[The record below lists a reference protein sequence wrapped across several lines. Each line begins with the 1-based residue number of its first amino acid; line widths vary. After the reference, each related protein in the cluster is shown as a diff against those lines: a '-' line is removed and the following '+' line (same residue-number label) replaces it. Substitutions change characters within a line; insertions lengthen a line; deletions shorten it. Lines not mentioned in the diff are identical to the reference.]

1 MFEENTKQ
9 VNKIMARL
17 FIRLSPALLVLA
29 GLSMLGVFEFGL
41 TYCIIMLV
49 TGFAV
54 AVTPSL
60 LIRRLS
66 PDGLKHY
73 MLITLALFIAIL
85 ATNNKIGVNIT
96 FLLAP
101 AFSCLY
107 FDPKLVLTNSIFS
120 YFLMIWA
127 VYINSASK
135 LEVVLQGR
143 PQFQMFVA
151 FALGYSV
158 EYIVMVALLY
168 FLVKRARMMMEQRY
182 SAEEANHMKSQFL
195 SSMSHEIRTP
205 MNAII
210 GMSDVALRKDMDA
223 DLRKC
228 IEVIRSSSTG
238 LLEIINDILDLSRVE
253 AGKVNIISSTYS
265 AASLAEDMTTLV
277 DARNTEQKIPIYY
290 HIQPDLPAW
299 LYGDAVRLRQVMLN
313 FASNAIKYTD
323 FGRIDIDLHCEPAG
337 EDTVNLV
344 YSVKDTGQGI
354 REEDQKKL
362 FTLYSQFNEQKNHG
376 KESAGIGLAIS
387 KAFIDNMGG
396 SITVESR
403 YGVGSTFAFS
413 VPQKVVSA
421 PEILPSASPSRKDS
435 AFTAEGARVLLVD
448 DNDINREVLKALLEP
463 VKLTIEEAANGQQAV
478 SRAAGRPYDLILM
491 DSHMPVMSGE
501 EAVHIIRGTDGINQT
516 TPIIAVTADAIA
528 GVRERLIAGGMND
541 CITKP
546 IDPAQLNAVLR
557 QYLPKEKLK
566 SLS

>member
-9 VNKIMARL
+9 VNEIMARL
-17 FIRLSPALLVLA
+17 FIRLFPALLVLTA
-29 GLSMLGVFEFGL
+29 LSLLGVFEFGHV
-41 TYCIIMLV
+41 YCNIMLI
-49 TGFAV
+49 TGFLV

-73 MLITLALFIAIL
+73 MLISLALFIAVL
-85 ATNNKIGVNIT
+85 ATNNKIGINIT

-107 FDPKLVLTNSIFS
+107 FDPKLVLKNSIFS
-120 YFLMIWA
+120 YLLMIWA
-127 VYINSASK
+127 VYVNSAEK

-143 PQFQMFVA
+143 PRFQMFFA
-151 FALGYSV
+151 FAMGYSV

-182 SAEEANHMKSQFL
+182 SAEEANRMKSQFL
-195 SSMSHEIRTP
+195 SNMSHEIRTP

-210 GMSDVALRKDMDA
+210 GMSDVALRREMEP

-253 AGKVNIISSTYS
+253 AGKVNLIPSTYS
-265 AASLAEDMTTLV
+265 TASLAEEMTAIV
-277 DARNTEQKIPIYY
+277 DARNTEQKVPICY
-290 HIQPDLPAW
+290 HIQPDMPAW

-323 FGRIDIDLHCEPAG
+323 FGHIDIDLHCEPVG
-337 EDTVNLV
+337 SDSVNLV

-362 FTLYSQFNEQKNHG
+362 FTLYSQFNTQKNHG

-387 KAFIDNMGG
+387 KAFIDSMGG
-396 SITVESR
+396 TITVESR

-413 VPQKVVSA
+413 VPQKLMA
-421 PEILPSASPSRKDS
+421 PPEVQPSAGGEIGD
-435 AFTAEGARVLLVD
+435 FTAEGARVLLVD
-448 DNDINREVLKALLEP
+448 DNAINREVLKSLLEP
-463 VKLTIEEAANGQQAV
+463 MHLTIEEAADGQQAV
-478 SRAAGRPYDLILM
+478 TRAASRPYDLILM
-491 DSHMPVMSGE
+491 DSHMPIMNGE
-501 EAVHIIRGTDGINQT
+501 EAVHIIREMDGVNQA
-516 TPIIAVTADAIA
+516 TPIIAVTADAIS

-546 IDPAQLNAVLR
+546 IEPARLNALLR
-557 QYLPKEKLK
+557 QYLPKDKLK
-566 SLS
+566 PVS

>member
-9 VNKIMARL
+9 VNEIMSRL

-29 GLSMLGVFEFGL
+29 GLSMLGVFEFGS

-60 LIRRLS
+60 FIRHLS
-66 PDGLKHY
+66 PDVLKHY

-107 FDPKLVLTNSIFS
+107 FDPKLVLKNSIFS
-120 YFLMIWA
+120 YLLMVWA
-127 VYINSASK
+127 VYINSAEK
-135 LEVVLQGR
+135 LEVVLQRR
-143 PQFQMFVA
+143 PRFQMFVA

-158 EYIVMVALLY
+158 EFIVMVALLY
-168 FLVKRARMMMEQRY
+168 FLVSRARLMMEQRY
-182 SAEEANHMKSQFL
+182 SAEEANRMKSQFL
-195 SSMSHEIRTP
+195 SNMSHEIRTP

-210 GMSDVALRKDMDA
+210 GMADVALRRDMD
-223 DLRKC
+223 DELRKE
-228 IEVIRSSSTG
+228 IGIIKSSSTG

-253 AGKVNIISSTYS
+253 TGKVNIIPSTYS
-265 AASLAEDMTTLV
+265 TASLAEEMTTIV
-277 DARNTEQKIPIYY
+277 DARNTPQKVPIHY

-323 FGRIDIDLHCEPAG
+323 FGSIEVNLGWEPVDA
-337 EDTVNLV
+337 DTVNLV

-362 FTLYSQFNEQKNHG
+362 FTMYTQFDPQRNHG

-387 KAFIDNMGG
+387 KAFIDCMGG
-396 SITVESR
+396 TITVTSR

-413 VPQKVVSA
+413 VPQKIAAAPAVQPAAADVS
-421 PEILPSASPSRKDS
+421 S
-435 AFTAEGARVLLVD
+435 FTAEGARVLLVD
-448 DNDINREVLKALLEP
+448 DNSINREVLKALLDP
-463 VKLTIEEAANGQQAV
+463 LKMDIEEAVNGQQAV
-478 SRAAGRPYDLILM
+478 FRAAAQPYDLIFM
-491 DSHMPVMSGE
+491 DSHMPVMNGE
-501 EAVHIIRGTDGINQT
+501 EAAHVIRSTDGVNQA
-516 TPIIAVTADAIA
+516 TPIIAVTADAIS
-528 GVRERLIAGGMND
+528 GVRERLIAGGMTD

-546 IDPAQLNAVLR
+546 IDLKVLFTVVRQNLPA
-557 QYLPKEKLK
+557 EKLQTHT
-566 SLS
+566 